1 MTEMHLNFARPLS
14 IPAVARR
21 RPPIWLIVLLIPL
34 LGTACGA
41 IIKQCFDVPQPM
53 WGDEVGYYVWQQS
66 WLSDFDSDPTNQIHA
81 WDDYER
87 PTIINGDRRVTLNK
101 YSTGVSQMLLP
112 FTATA
117 RAIVLLDNK
126 FFAANLPSDG
136 SGALDVR
143 LAWLGSAIWSILGLL
158 ATFALARHLSA
169 PLPAAIAT
177 ATCWA
182 GTAAFAYTSR
192 LPIFSHGP
200 ATAALAIAA
209 WLIVVKLD
217 AENLAKG
224 FSFAA
229 LLGGLFAGL
238 VIAVRVPDV
247 VWILPLALVLIVR
260 AKRIGFFN
268 AIESL
273 GTILAGGALPLLIEI
288 GTRKAAYGRWF
299 FNGYAENHEA
309 FYFGRYVLDV
319 LFRLKIGL
327 GAGRGALVGHPI
339 IVIALIGL
347 VMQIIFARGDNR
359 TLAIGT
365 LIATIITV
373 LIYGS
378 WWFWTLGY
386 SYGARWTADPLALW
400 TMGVA
405 LWLNRASPR
414 WFMRCVGILAALALW
429 SIWVSF

>member
-1 MTEMHLNFARPLS
+1 M
-14 IPAVARR
+14 PAVERR
-21 RPPIWLIVLLIPL
+21 RPPIWLIVLLIPI
-34 LGTACGA
+34 LGTVCGA
-41 IIKQCFDVPQPM
+41 VIKQCFDVPQPM

-81 WDDYER
+81 WGDYER
-87 PTIINGDRRVTLNK
+87 PTVLNGDRRVTLNK

-117 RAIVLLDNK
+117 RAIVWIENK
-126 FFAANLPSDG
+126 FFAANLPTDG

-143 LAWLGSAIWSILGLL
+143 IAWLGSAIWSIAGLL
-158 ATFALARHLSA
+158 ATFALARHVTSA
-169 PLPAAIAT
+169 LPAAIAT

-217 AENLAKG
+217 DEHLVEG
-224 FSFAA
+224 FSWSALAA
-229 LLGGLFAGL
+229 GLFAGL
-238 VIAVRVPDV
+238 VIAVRVPDL
-247 VWILPLALVLIVR
+247 VWDLPLAIVLIMR
-260 AKRIGFFN
+260 ARRIPLRT
-268 AIESL
+268 AIAAI
-273 GTILAGGALPLLIEI
+273 GTILVGAALPLLIEI
-288 GTRKAAYGRWF
+288 GTRKAAYGRWL

-347 VMQIIFARGDNR
+347 IMQTIFARGDDR

-365 LIATIITV
+365 LIATIVTV

-400 TMGVA
+400 TIGVA
-405 LWLNRASPR
+405 FWLSRASSR
-414 WFMRCVGILAALALW
+414 WFIRCVGIVAGLALW